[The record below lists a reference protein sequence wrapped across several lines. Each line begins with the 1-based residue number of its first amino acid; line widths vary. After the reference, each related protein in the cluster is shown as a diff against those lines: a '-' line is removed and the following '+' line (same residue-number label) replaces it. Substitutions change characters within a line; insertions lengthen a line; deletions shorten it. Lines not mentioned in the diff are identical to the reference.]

1 MDDTQRRLLESCK
14 RHPEDRTLFQV
25 LADYLEEHG
34 DPRGELIRL
43 EVRLADLDDDDPEY
57 QQLID
62 RQEEL
67 IARHQDRWE
76 GPLLDLECQ
85 VKHSEG
91 FVQVISARAEVLLG
105 EQGSRLLDWP
115 GWLWVDSLLLR
126 GPAAAESWQSPLL
139 ASLSSLTLTEGEI
152 GDVGAQPLAGSASL
166 ANLTDLDLKCNQI
179 GDAGAQALGAS
190 PYLANLTGL

>member
-14 RHPEDRTLFQV
+14 RHPEDRPTFQV

-34 DPRGELIRL
+34 DPRSELIRL

-67 IARHQDRWE
+67 IARHQDRWQ
-76 GPLLDLECQ
+76 GPLLDLGCQ

-91 FVQVISARAEVLLG
+91 FVRVSARAEVLLG
-105 EQGSRLLDWP
+105 EQGRHLLDWP
-115 GWLWVDSLLLR
+115 GW
-126 GPAAAESWQSPLL
+126 
-139 ASLSSLTLTEGEI
+139 
-152 GDVGAQPLAGSASL
+152 
-166 ANLTDLDLKCNQI
+166 
-179 GDAGAQALGAS
+179 
-190 PYLANLTGL
+190 